1 MEEIF
6 HVEITNSC
14 SKSFYILQFVCSPLL
29 RKAFDC
35 IKLVL
40 EHSNGSCIVEG
51 HRTFN
56 YSLSFM
62 YIWKEKAGHLGNLFY
77 DMWSGSEMM
86 VSSLPQE
93 RCHKGKL
100 KKVETW

>member
-1 MEEIF
+1 MQNYSTVYFFLYPYLQKMEEIF

-14 SKSFYILQFVCSPLL
+14 SKSFYIYSLYVPLF

-40 EHSNGSCIVEG
+40 EHSNGSRVVEG

-56 YSLSFM
+56 YSLSPM
-62 YIWKEKAGHLGNLFY
+62 YI
-77 DMWSGSEMM
+77 
-86 VSSLPQE
+86 
-93 RCHKGKL
+93 
-100 KKVETW
+100 